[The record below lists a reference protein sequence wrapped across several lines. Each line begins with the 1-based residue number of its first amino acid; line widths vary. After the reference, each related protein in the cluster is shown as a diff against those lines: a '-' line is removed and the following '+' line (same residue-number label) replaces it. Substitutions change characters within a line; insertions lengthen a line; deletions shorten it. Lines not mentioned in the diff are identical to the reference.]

1 MERLLLFNSPDTD
14 KIKKIAA
21 PMKIKVLTAD
31 PARYNETLRELASTD
46 KKEKP
51 STDNV
56 FTGKVPAESLL
67 LFCEVA
73 DKKIDKIL
81 SQLRKNNINID
92 FKAVL
97 TPTNSYWNVLKL
109 YLEMEREK
117 IQYANALK

>member
-1 MERLLLFNSPDTD
+1 MERILLFNTPDAD
-14 KIKKIAA
+14 KIKKLVS
-21 PMKIKVLTAD
+21 PMKIKVLIAD
-31 PARYNETLRELASTD
+31 TDRYNKTLRELASTD

-51 STDNV
+51 STDNA

-81 SQLRKNNINID
+81 FQLRKNNINID

-97 TPTNSYWNVLKL
+97 TPTNSSWNVLKL

-117 IQYANALK
+117 IQYANALN

>member
-56 FTGKVPAESLL
+56 FIGKVPAESLL

-81 SQLRKNNINID
+81 FQLRKNNINID
-92 FKAVL
+92 FKAIL
-97 TPTNSYWNVLKL
+97 TPTNSSWNVLKL

>member
-109 YLEMEREK
+109 YLEMERER
-117 IQYANALK
+117 IAFHF

>member
-81 SQLRKNNINID
+81 FQLRKNNINID

-97 TPTNSYWNVLKL
+97 TPTNSSWNVLKL

-117 IQYANALK
+117 IQYTNALK